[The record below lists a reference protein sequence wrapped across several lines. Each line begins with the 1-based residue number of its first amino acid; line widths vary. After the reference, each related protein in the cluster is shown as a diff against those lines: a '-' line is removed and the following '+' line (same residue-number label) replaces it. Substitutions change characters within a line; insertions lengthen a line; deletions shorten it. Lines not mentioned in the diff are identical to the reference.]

1 MIQRGRVRINGTLVT
16 SLPAWADPQRD
27 RIEVDGR
34 PLPRPRQGSKTD
46 RVYVALHK
54 PKRVISTTDDP
65 QGRKSVTDLIELPPS
80 RLRRLYP
87 VGRLDAEST
96 GLILLTNDG
105 ELANRLTHP
114 RYGVTKRYHVTVQG
128 RLEEQDVHRLR
139 KGLMLTQGPAHRED
153 PAALGGQSQGKPP
166 VKRAMV
172 SRVKLIGYEKDPQGG
187 QRTAL
192 SVELREGQN
201 REIRRLMARLGFK
214 VRRLRRVA
222 IGPLTVKGLGVGQ
235 WRQLRPAE
243 VKRLRKAAKLSDAAP
258 QGEGS
263 SEPADTRRGPA
274 RGGPRE
280 GSMAAARPEEAD
292 PAAHPG
298 DRP

>member
-1 MIQRGRVRINGTLVT
+1 
-16 SLPAWADPQRD
+16 
-27 RIEVDGR
+27 
-34 PLPRPRQGSKTD
+34 
-46 RVYVALHK
+46 
-54 PKRVISTTDDP
+54 
-65 QGRKSVTDLIELPPS
+65 
-80 RLRRLYP
+80 
-87 VGRLDAEST
+87 
-96 GLILLTNDG
+96 
-105 ELANRLTHP
+105 
-114 RYGVTKRYHVTVQG
+114 
-128 RLEEQDVHRLR
+128 
-139 KGLMLTQGPAHRED
+139 
-153 PAALGGQSQGKPP
+153 
-166 VKRAMV
+166 MV

-263 SEPADTRRGPA
+263 SEPADTRREPA